1 MKKITLLA
9 IATISTILLTGCGGG
24 DIDFSE
30 RKKFAKEESS
40 YNMIKRCENYASI
53 SECNLENPRTQ
64 E

>member
-9 IATISTILLTGCGGG
+9 IATILLTGCGGGG

-30 RKKFAKEESS
+30 RKKFSTEESS
-40 YNMIKRCENYASI
+40 YNMIKRCQNYS
-53 SECNLENPRTQ
+53 SVSQCNLENPRV

>member
-9 IATISTILLTGCGGG
+9 IATILLTGCGGG

-40 YNMIKRCENYASI
+40 YNMIKRCENYS
-53 SECNLENPRTQ
+53 SVSQCNLENPRV